1 MIHIVQ
7 HDMNNVLI
15 STMLM
20 YTMCVWLFMSL
31 IYTNSI
37 LVIAIIYIVY
47 CPFGS
52 SRKFSCMSNLN
63 LGLTSN
69 ELSSTQ
75 LHFLTYCISYQ
86 ILVSVLFSRTNH
98 KDIVTWLVNECRC
111 DPNVRDNDGETPL
124 HYACR

>member
-1 MIHIVQ
+1 
-7 HDMNNVLI
+7 
-15 STMLM
+15 
-20 YTMCVWLFMSL
+20 MCVVIHESH
-31 IYTNSI
+31 TNSI
-37 LVIAIIYIVY
+37 LVIAIIYIVC

-75 LHFLTYCISYQ
+75 LHFLTYCVSYQ
-86 ILVSVLFSRTNH
+86 ILVSVLFSSYNH
-98 KDIVTWLVNECRC
+98 KDIVIWLVNEGHC
-111 DPNVRDNDGETPL
+111 DPNVRDSDGETPL